1 MFAVKYEVQ
10 SLEEALARTKKAA
23 AGEEHALRADEAE
36 WAYLTRP
43 EMLDK
48 MNRRHLSLGPITTK
62 QLRST
67 FADIPLRP
75 PAQPP
80 VETSAEEVPSEAP
93 QRIMPAAA
101 TTPESPEK
109 PPGLAEMARRAPA
122 RAMARPPSAGHP
134 RSLDEL
140 IAKVAASR

>member
-10 SLEEALARTKKAA
+10 SLEDALTRTKKAT

-43 EMLDK
+43 EILDE

-67 FADIPLRP
+67 FADIPLRAP
-75 PAQPP
+75 VQLS
-80 VETSAEEVPSEAP
+80 VETSADEPPAEAA
-93 QRIMPAAA
+93 QRIMPVAA
-101 TTPESPEK
+101 TTPESPER
-109 PPGLAEMARRAPA
+109 PPGLAETVKRAPA
-122 RAMARPPSAGHP
+122 RAMAKPPSPGHP

-140 IAKVAASR
+140 IARVAASR